1 MTSSGRS
8 RGWWIAAAGALVL
21 YAVLAALIR
30 IAPNNVADRAVLDW
44 VSGWDLSLLDG
55 TTEWIS
61 WFTDLQPRLV
71 VGVVGVVAIALTG
84 HHRLAAATAVA
95 AGITAIPIDSLD
107 LLGGL
112 VAGRFRPSGAP
123 FLAYPSG
130 HTLGTVIQYGFG
142 IYLAFRLGLHRWLLV
157 PLVALLALPIVLVG
171 PVRILREVHWTTD
184 IAGAYLLGVASV
196 IVLVLV
202 LEIGER
208 WFAER
213 GLLRN
218 SVRPTLAPST
228 TSSR

>member
-8 RGWWIAAAGALVL
+8 RGWWIAAVGVLALYVVL
-21 YAVLAALIR
+21 AVLVR
-30 IAPNNVADRAVLDW
+30 IAPENVVDRAVLDW
-44 VSGWDLSLLDG
+44 VSGWDVLFLDG
-55 TTEWIS
+55 TTDRIS

-71 VGVVGVVAIALTG
+71 VGVVGVIAIALTG

-107 LLGGL
+107 WLGGI
-112 VAGRFRPSGAP
+112 VAGRIRPNGAP

-142 IYLAFRLGLHRWLLV
+142 IYLVFRLGLHRWLLL

-171 PVRILREVHWTTD
+171 PVRILREVHWSTD
-184 IAGAYLLGVASV
+184 IVGAYLLGVASV

-213 GLLRN
+213 GLLRD
-218 SVRPTLAPST
+218 SLRPALAPSRT
-228 TSSR
+228 ATR